1 MAPLSKENERLVKEN
16 NDLHFQLIQL
26 REQADGADLKWK
38 AQWRQSQNEVQDL
51 KFLLSQKDA
60 QITTLDAENVKLRQK
75 LDKVMEKLYMP
86 SQD

>member
-1 MAPLSKENERLVKEN
+1 MKEN
-16 NDLHFQLIQL
+16 NDLHFQLIQH
-26 REQADGADLKWK
+26 REHADGADLKWK
-38 AQWRQSQNEVQDL
+38 GQCRQTQNEVQDL

-60 QITTLDAENVKLRQK
+60 QMTSLDAENVKLRQK